1 MCVCVCVCERER
13 ERERE
18 RNALWGCVCAA
29 PGWEGS
35 TAHVRGGGGTA
46 EPAKVPQILLD
57 YRM

>member
-1 MCVCVCVCERER
+1 MCVCVCVCVR

>member
-1 MCVCVCVCERER
+1 MCVR

-18 RNALWGCVCAA
+18 RNALWGCVYAA

-35 TAHVRGGGGTA
+35 TARVRGSGGTA

-57 YRM
+57 YGT

>member
-1 MCVCVCVCERER
+1 MHSTRGKEAVCV
-13 ERERE
+13 RERE

-35 TAHVRGGGGTA
+35 TACVRGGGGTA

-57 YRM
+57 YGT